1 MEEKDINFKYNE
13 CIKSYDK
20 WGETVYQNICTGQK
34 TTMPWGVS
42 GYGIAIFLFTILAV
56 FIAFLVLIIKYIKD
70 EF

>member
-42 GYGIAIFLFTILAV
+42 GYGIAIFLFTILAIL
-56 FIAFLVLIIKYIKD
+56 IASLVLIIKFIKD